1 MLLASFAG
9 KHTGCPV
16 LGQETP
22 LSNALVPLA
31 KSPDRA
37 NVRAGKRPRA
47 DFIAHLIATSAR
59 APQTCQR
66 RRAAPEEATAAYAAR
81 GQSAAA
87 PGRALSR
94 SL

>member
-1 MLLASFAG
+1 
-9 KHTGCPV
+9 

-22 LSNALVPLA
+22 LSNALVLLA
-31 KSPDRA
+31 QSLDRA
-37 NVRAGKRPRA
+37 DVRAGGRPRA
-47 DFIAHLIATSAR
+47 DFIAHLIATAAH

-66 RRAAPEEATAAYAAR
+66 RRAATEEATAAYAAR
-81 GQSAAA
+81 GQGAAV